1 MCVIEARIWHFRIDI
16 PPSQSRSRQ
25 DVSLSSPSDACQE
38 LKSSKAGPDTSHTL
52 SKHDTS
58 RVFIG
63 QPRVPTRLKNPF
75 DLNVLQ
81 VSTTALQASKASCD
95 AAMC

>member
-1 MCVIEARIWHFRIDI
+1 MRMFTAVCTDSAPLHVSMRVRVIEALIWYFRIDI

-25 DVSLSSPSDACQE
+25 DVLLSSPSDACQE
-38 LKSSKAGPDTSHTL
+38 LKSSKAAPNTSHTL

-63 QPRVPTRLKNPF
+63 QPRVPMRLKKN
-75 DLNVLQ
+75 L
-81 VSTTALQASKASCD
+81 
-95 AAMC
+95 